1 MPSFAN
7 PRGRVPPESLLKQVT
22 AVLRNH
28 ALWDSLLIIGP
39 PVLALIYGLVFLR
52 RTAWIGDLT
61 FVLTVSSITGLG
73 LFAVFL
79 RVQPRIPSAVTA
91 ARLADEK
98 SGAKDH
104 FLTLSTIDPMTC
116 QQSFLERLR
125 REAAIFSER
134 IELKRDFPYQPKRSS
149 YGSVVAAL
157 VVVTFIY
164 FVAPLAEPMLRAAP
178 VHERIR
184 EIAEKMAERPKLK
197 GIAEALNA
205 LAAKIEDPNAPQE
218 EKQKLV
224 QEIEKQIAEQQK
236 QEQGKKDR
244 ELLDQAA
251 NQLGGAEQQQ
261 SAGGKDQ
268 QKDQQNGAGGGIQS
282 NLPQDNQGESK
293 QSQGGSG
300 ESKGERTAELS
311 QDMQQGK
318 SAQGNPK
325 EPGQDKNQP
334 NQSETKN
341 SQPDPSQPGKDQ
353 NKQKADKNQ
362 GGSKDG
368 AGRNQASEE
377 PPQNVAPAER
387 LYKNGEGKEGL
398 KGARYVTVQLPEDVA
413 ADVKGESMTGKESK
427 GNRVGAKV
435 PVSNVPLPAHVP
447 NAAMEKQQLPI
458 EYRGIIR

>member
-1 MPSFAN
+1 M
-7 PRGRVPPESLLKQVT
+7 GSL
-22 AVLRNH
+22 
-28 ALWDSLLIIGP
+28 I
-39 PVLALIYGLVFLR
+39 
-52 RTAWIGDLT
+52 
-61 FVLTVSSITGLG
+61 
-73 LFAVFL
+73 
-79 RVQPRIPSAVTA
+79 
-91 ARLADEK
+91 
-98 SGAKDH
+98 
-104 FLTLSTIDPMTC
+104 
-116 QQSFLERLR
+116 
-125 REAAIFSER
+125 
-134 IELKRDFPYQPKRSS
+134 
-149 YGSVVAAL
+149 VA
-157 VVVTFIY
+157 TFIY

-197 GIAEALNA
+197 GIAEALKA
-205 LAAKIEDPNAPQE
+205 LAAKIEDPKAPDE

-224 QEIEKQIAEQQK
+224 QQIEKQIAEQQK
-236 QEQGKKDR
+236 QEQDKNDR

-261 SAGGKDQ
+261 SASGKDQ
-268 QKDQQNGAGGGIQS
+268 QKDQQNGAGGIQS

-311 QDMQQGK
+311 QDMEQGK

-334 NQSETKN
+334 NQGEAKN

-377 PPQNVAPAER
+377 PPPQNVAPGER

-413 ADVKGESMTGKESK
+413 ADVKGESMTGKNPKAIASEP
-427 GNRVGAKV
+427 RC
-435 PVSNVPLPAHVP
+435 
-447 NAAMEKQQLPI
+447 
-458 EYRGIIR
+458 R

>member
-1 MPSFAN
+1 MASFAN
-7 PRGRVPPESLLKQVT
+7 PRERVPPESLIKQVT
-22 AVLRNH
+22 AVLRHH
-28 ALWDSLLIIGP
+28 ALWDSLLIIVP

-73 LFAVFL
+73 LLAVFL
-79 RVQPRIPSAVTA
+79 RVRPRIPSAATA

-104 FLTLSTIDPMTC
+104 FLTLSTIDPVTC

-134 IELKRDFPYQPKRSS
+134 IELKRDFPYQPKRWS
-149 YGSVVAAL
+149 YGSVVGSLIVA
-157 VVVTFIY
+157 TFIY

-197 GIAEALNA
+197 GIAEALKA
-205 LAAKIEDPNAPQE
+205 LAAKIEDPKAPEE

-236 QEQGKKDR
+236 QEQDKNDR

-261 SAGGKDQ
+261 SATGKDQ
-268 QKDQQNGAGGGIQS
+268 QKDQQNGAGGIQS

-311 QDMQQGK
+311 QDMQPGK

-377 PPQNVAPAER
+377 PPQNVAPGER

-413 ADVKGESMTGKESK
+413 AEVKGESMTGKDSK

-447 NAAMEKQQLPI
+447 NAAMEKQQLPL

>member
-7 PRGRVPPESLLKQVT
+7 PRERVPPESLIKQVT
-22 AVLRNH
+22 SVLRHH
-28 ALWDSLLIIGP
+28 ALWDSLLIIVP

-61 FVLTVSSITGLG
+61 FVLTVSSITALG
-73 LFAVFL
+73 LLAVFL
-79 RVQPRIPSAVTA
+79 RVRPRIPGAATA

-104 FLTLSTIDPMTC
+104 FLTLSTIDPVTC

-134 IELKRDFPYQPKRSS
+134 IELKRDFPYQPKRWS
-149 YGSVVAAL
+149 YGSVVGSLIVA
-157 VVVTFIY
+157 TFIY

-197 GIAEALNA
+197 GIAEALKA
-205 LAAKIEDPNAPQE
+205 LAAKIEDPKAPEE

-236 QEQGKKDR
+236 QEQDKNDR

-261 SAGGKDQ
+261 SASGKDQ
-268 QKDQQNGAGGGIQS
+268 QKDQQNGAGEIQS

-325 EPGQDKNQP
+325 ETGQDKNQP

-377 PPQNVAPAER
+377 PPPQNVAPGER

-447 NAAMEKQQLPI
+447 NAATEKQQLPI

>member
-1 MPSFAN
+1 
-7 PRGRVPPESLLKQVT
+7 
-22 AVLRNH
+22 
-28 ALWDSLLIIGP
+28 
-39 PVLALIYGLVFLR
+39 
-52 RTAWIGDLT
+52 
-61 FVLTVSSITGLG
+61 
-73 LFAVFL
+73 
-79 RVQPRIPSAVTA
+79 
-91 ARLADEK
+91 
-98 SGAKDH
+98 
-104 FLTLSTIDPMTC
+104 
-116 QQSFLERLR
+116 LR

-134 IELKRDFPYQPKRSS
+134 IELKRDFPYQPKRWS
-149 YGSVVAAL
+149 YGSVVGSLIVA
-157 VVVTFIY
+157 TFIY

-197 GIAEALNA
+197 GIAEALKA
-205 LAAKIEDPNAPQE
+205 LAAKIEDPKAPEE

-236 QEQGKKDR
+236 QEQDKNDR
-244 ELLDQAA
+244 DLLDQAA

-261 SAGGKDQ
+261 SASGKDQ
-268 QKDQQNGAGGGIQS
+268 QKDQQNGAGGIQS

-325 EPGQDKNQP
+325 ETGQDKNQP

-377 PPQNVAPAER
+377 PPPQNVAPGER